1 MTDESAATVVARRLD
16 TLRALD
22 AGAASKATIADRA
35 GVSRSTVDRA
45 LRELATA
52 GFVASTPDGPRLTL
66 PGRLALSTHRRQT
79 RRIDA
84 LAEVAPVLDGVEV
97 GFDIDPAVFDGATLI
112 EAEPYAPVRP
122 VAGVSDIVE
131 RATHVSVYT
140 GRFLSRHAR
149 LYHDQVMSAGM
160 TASFV
165 TTRRVLERQ
174 TSTHPGDMREAVE
187 SGRVAIRR
195 TDRDDPV
202 TLVLAETPDG
212 PEMGLVV
219 YRDDGPRGFVG
230 NDDPAATR
238 WARSLHQ
245 RLWAAATPFDPT

>member
-1 MTDESAATVVARRLD
+1 MSDESAAVVVRRLD

-22 AGAASKATIADRA
+22 AGTASKATIADRA

-52 GFVASTPDGPRLTL
+52 GFVASTAEGFRLTL

-84 LAEVAPVLDGVEV
+84 LAAAAPLFDGVEV
-97 GFDIDPAVFDGATLI
+97 DLDVDPAVFDGATLI
-112 EAEPYAPVRP
+112 EAEPYAPARP
-122 VAGVSDIVE
+122 VEAVTDLVE

-140 GRFLSRHAR
+140 CRFLSRHAR
-149 LYHDQVMSAGM
+149 LYHDQVMSADM
-160 TASFV
+160 TGSFV
-165 TTRRVLERQ
+165 TTQSVLEQQAATR
-174 TSTHPGDMREAVE
+174 PGDMREAIA

-195 TDRDDPV
+195 IDRDDPL

-212 PEMGLVV
+212 PAMGLVV
-219 YRDDGPRGFVG
+219 YRDDGPAGFLG

-238 WARSLHQ
+238 WARSIHQ
-245 RLWAAATPFDPT
+245 RLWTAATPFDPT